1 MHRQGIDE
9 GSRQSAAVNVPCPT
23 CGQVNQLFFEPC
35 GTVRSVRPLLP
46 PALTELFLSTSR
58 RIEGILSMGKRT
70 ASAETLKP
78 DPRYNSKLA
87 SKFVNCLMWQGKKAT
102 AMRIFYGALDQ
113 IKKRMPDLEPIDVF
127 NQAVEHVKPTV
138 EVRSKRVG
146 GATYQ
151 VPMQVNRTRQQS
163 LAIRWIIDAAR
174 KQGRPADVPALA
186 DEFMAAYRR
195 EGEAMTKRENTIKMA
210 ESNKAFAHF
219 AW

>member
-1 MHRQGIDE
+1 MAR
-9 GSRQSAAVNVPCPT
+9 
-23 CGQVNQLFFEPC
+23 
-35 GTVRSVRPLLP
+35 
-46 PALTELFLSTSR
+46 
-58 RIEGILSMGKRT
+58 KRT

-78 DPRYNSKLA
+78 DPRYGNKLA
-87 SKFVNCLMWQGKKAT
+87 SKFVNCLMWGGKKA
-102 AMRIFYGALDQ
+102 AAQRIFYDAMDQ
-113 IKKRMPDLEPIDVF
+113 IKKRIPDANPIEVF
-127 NQAVEHVKPTV
+127 EIAVENVKPTV

-151 VPMQVNRTRQQS
+151 VPMQVNRVRQQS
-163 LAIRWIIDAAR
+163 LAIRWIIGAAR
-174 KQGRPADVPALA
+174 SKTGRPMFLRLS

>member
-1 MHRQGIDE
+1 
-9 GSRQSAAVNVPCPT
+9 
-23 CGQVNQLFFEPC
+23 
-35 GTVRSVRPLLP
+35 
-46 PALTELFLSTSR
+46 
-58 RIEGILSMGKRT
+58 MGKRT

-78 DPRYNSKLA
+78 DPVYGNKLV

-113 IKKRMPDLEPIDVF
+113 IKKRIPDVNPVDVF
-127 NQAVEHVKPTV
+127 VQAVEHVKPTV

-163 LAIRWIIDAAR
+163 LAIRWIIGAAR
-174 KQGRPADVPALA
+174 SKKGRPMYLGLA
-186 DEFMAAYRR
+186 EEFMAAYRR

-210 ESNKAFAHF
+210 DSNKAFAHF